1 MRLIS
6 KVQLFVVSSLLLAS
20 CRMAKNVPQG
30 NYLLR
35 STTIA
40 LDNPLTTKLDR
51 YELSQVLRQQPNARF
66 FGAPWKL
73 WLYNALDS
81 AAVAQKKAAKLAK
94 FQLKLTQKQAK
105 VGQVNAKRNA
115 RALRQGKPDFR
126 Y

>member
-6 KVQLFVVSSLLLAS
+6 KVQLFVVTTLLLAS
-20 CRMAKNVPQG
+20 CRLAKNVPQG

-51 YELSQVLRQQPNARF
+51 YELTQVLRQQPNARF

-73 WLYNALDS
+73 WLYNAIDS
-81 AAVAQKKAAKLAK
+81 ANVANKKAQKYAHFEEKIESQEGQSFSCKR
-94 FQLKLTQKQAK
+94 TQK
-105 VGQVNAKRNA
+105 
-115 RALRQGKPDFR
+115 
-126 Y
+126 